1 MIKIK
6 EEKKKNN
13 KEGHSK
19 CRWYITAFGLTFFLS
34 LFFSYI
40 STTSITNLSLIPAI
54 IILIVVIFIGVVFD
68 IIGVAVTVADEES
81 FHAKASKKIAGS
93 KTAIK
98 LIRNSA
104 RVSNICA
111 DIIGDICGVLSGAI
125 SAIIALKISE
135 QYGLTLNAQF
145 LLSAISASLTVGG
158 KAIGKEIAKQ
168 NTEKIVWIV
177 SKLLKGLY
185 K

>member
-1 MIKIK
+1 MK

-13 KEGHSK
+13 KEEHSK
-19 CRWYITAFGLTFFLS
+19 YKQYITAFVLTFFLS
-34 LFFSYI
+34 LLFSFI
-40 STTSITNLSLIPAI
+40 STTAITNLDLIPAI
-54 IILIVVIFIGVVFD
+54 FVLIIVILIGILFD

-81 FHAKASKKIAGS
+81 FHAKATKKISGS

-104 RVSNICA
+104 RVANKCA

-135 QYGLTLNAQF
+135 GFGLEINTQF

-158 KAIGKEIAKQ
+158 KAIGKEIAQQ
-168 NTEKIVWIV
+168 NTEKIVWAV
-177 SKLLKGLY
+177 SKVLKVFY

>member
-1 MIKIK
+1 MR

-13 KEGHSK
+13 KEEHSK
-19 CRWYITAFGLTFFLS
+19 YQWYVTAFTITFFLS
-34 LFFSYI
+34 LLFSFI
-40 STTSITNLSLIPAI
+40 STTAIANLSLIPAI
-54 IILIVVIFIGVVFD
+54 FVLIVVIFIGILFD

-81 FHAKASKKIAGS
+81 FHAKATKKISGS

-98 LIRNSA
+98 LIRNSS
-104 RVSNICA
+104 RVANICA

-135 QYGLTLNAQF
+135 NIGLEINTQF

-168 NTEKIVWIV
+168 NTEKIVWTV
-177 SKLLKGLY
+177 SKLLNGIY

>member
-1 MIKIK
+1 MK

-13 KEGHSK
+13 KEEHSK
-19 CRWYITAFGLTFFLS
+19 YKWFITAFVSTFLLS
-34 LFFSYI
+34 LLFSYI
-40 STTSITNLSLIPAI
+40 STNAITEIELIPAI
-54 IILIVVIFIGVVFD
+54 LILILVIFIGILFD
-68 IIGVAVTVADEES
+68 IIGVAVTVADEEN
-81 FHAKASKKIAGS
+81 FHAKASKKISGS

-104 RVSNICA
+104 RVANICA

-135 QYGLTLNAQF
+135 SYSLNINTQF

-158 KAIGKEIAKQ
+158 KAIGKEIAQK
-168 NTEKIVWIV
+168 NTDRIVWAV
-177 SKLLKGLY
+177 SKLLKFFY

>member
-1 MIKIK
+1 MN

-13 KEGHSK
+13 KEEHSK
-19 CRWYITAFGLTFFLS
+19 YKWYITAFILTFFLS
-34 LFFSYI
+34 LLFSFI
-40 STTSITNLSLIPAI
+40 STTAITNLDLIPAI
-54 IILIVVIFIGVVFD
+54 FVLIVVILIGILFD
-68 IIGVAVTVADEES
+68 VIGVAVTVADEES
-81 FHAKASKKIAGS
+81 FHAKATKKISGS

-98 LIRNSA
+98 LIRNSS
-104 RVSNICA
+104 RVANICA

-135 QYGLTLNAQF
+135 NFGLEINTQF

-158 KAIGKEIAKQ
+158 KAIGKEIAQQ
-168 NTEKIVWIV
+168 NTEKIVWAV
-177 SKLLKGLY
+177 SKVLKVFY

>member
-1 MIKIK
+1 MK
-6 EEKKKNN
+6 EEKKKSN

-19 CRWYITAFGLTFFLS
+19 YKWYITAFALTFFLS
-34 LFFSYI
+34 LLFSFI
-40 STTSITNLSLIPAI
+40 STTAITNLSLIPAI
-54 IILIVVIFIGVVFD
+54 FVLIVVIFIGILFD

-81 FHAKASKKIAGS
+81 FHAKATKKIPGS

-98 LIRNSA
+98 LIRNSS
-104 RVSNICA
+104 RVANICA

-125 SAIIALKISE
+125 SAIITLKISE
-135 QYGLTLNAQF
+135 NIGLEINTQF

-168 NTEKIVWIV
+168 NTEKIVWTV
-177 SKLLKGLY
+177 SKLLKGIY